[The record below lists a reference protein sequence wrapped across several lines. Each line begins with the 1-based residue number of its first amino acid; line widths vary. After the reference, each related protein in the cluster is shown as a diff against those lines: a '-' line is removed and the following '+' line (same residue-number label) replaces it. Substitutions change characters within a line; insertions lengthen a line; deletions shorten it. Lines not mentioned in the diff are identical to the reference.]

1 MRSNNMSYKTSEK
14 SQYLDIVNIKA
25 LERQFQNSMKKENH
39 SAEAD
44 FILGGAG
51 GEETLRA
58 NTDDFRNFKIIP
70 SVMHGLFDGLAN
82 TSTSFLGQKLTLPII
97 VSPSAAHG
105 LVHENA
111 EQETIRGVAESGS
124 IMTVSHFS
132 NQLISSIHDSSP
144 ETPWLYHYDEDSD
157 PGMNR
162 FLLDTAVRNK
172 AKAIVIGVFG
182 ASFGRRERDLT
193 NKFDFPSDLP
203 FQQLSAYTD
212 YPKGLDIRS
221 VNNRKHSDITTDR
234 IKVIKKYSKLPVIIK
249 GVQNGIDAV
258 RAIEAG
264 ADAVWISNT
273 GGRQLD
279 GTRSTIDALPEIS
292 RAVNKRVPII
302 FDSGVRNGQH
312 VFKALALG
320 ANLVALG
327 RPILYGLHMGGSK
340 GVESVMRHMQG
351 ELENTMLLSGVKNL
365 EELHKYA
372 RVERKH

>member
-1 MRSNNMSYKTSEK
+1 MSYNTSK
-14 SQYLDIVNIKA
+14 KNQYLNIVNIRS
-25 LERQFQNSMKKENH
+25 LEKQFQSSMKQQNH
-39 SAEAD
+39 NSEAD

-51 GEETLRA
+51 DEETLRA

-70 SVMHGLFDGLAN
+70 SVMHGLYDGLAD
-82 TSTSFLGQKLTLPII
+82 TSTSFLGQNLTLPII

-111 EQETIRGVAESGS
+111 ELETIRGVAKTGS

-157 PGMNR
+157 SGLNK
-162 FLLDTAVRNK
+162 FLLDTAVNNK
-172 AKAIVIGVFG
+172 AKAIVVGVFG
-182 ASFGRRERDLT
+182 ASFGRRERDLK

-203 FQQLSAYTD
+203 FQQLSAYD
-212 YPKGLDIRS
+212 NYPTGLDILS
-221 VNNRKHSDITTDR
+221 VNNRKHSDINPDR

-249 GVQNGIDAV
+249 GIQNGTDAV

-264 ADAVWISNT
+264 ADAIWISNT

-279 GTRSTIDALPEIS
+279 ATRSTIEALPEIS
-292 RAVNKRVPII
+292 EAVNKRVPII
-302 FDSGVRNGQH
+302 FDSGIRNGQH

-320 ANLVALG
+320 ADIVALG
-327 RPILYGLHMGGSK
+327 RPVLYGLHLGGSK
-340 GVESVMRHMQG
+340 GVESVLRHMKS

-365 EELHKYA
+365 EELRKYA
-372 RVERKH
+372 KVERYR